1 MMDAEKHSLEHL
13 VEAAVIDILCAHVA
27 GVTWL
32 HFEHEEAQLERPYG
46 LVRLDRGAPD
56 DNCYHTS
63 ELSIYIVGACD
74 KNFRC
79 IDEAIS
85 CAGDLSNS
93 LNQAEGF
100 PHRLPPGLPRR
111 AWHHPEQ
118 HVLPKLHRRPL
129 GWLHNHLD
137 HHGTLRSQRSHRL

>member
-100 PHRLPPGLPRR
+100 HIDSLQGVRVAR
-111 AWHHPEQ
+111 
-118 HVLPKLHRRPL
+118 
-129 GWLHNHLD
+129 
-137 HHGTLRSQRSHRL
+137 GTTQSNTYFRNYIADLSVGYTTT